1 MKYECVRKC
10 IYDGAVSISL
20 SFYTEKE
27 RVNLC
32 FILYLPVLEM
42 AKLEFVDSGH
52 SIDGNGGIKNGIEK
66 KKMKILLEFS
76 YVLLCKHWLW
86 VLSLLLSLIKCKDK
100 S

>member
-76 YVLLCKHWLW
+76 YIFSASIGYGFLFKYH
-86 VLSLLLSLIKCKDK
+86 
-100 S
+100 